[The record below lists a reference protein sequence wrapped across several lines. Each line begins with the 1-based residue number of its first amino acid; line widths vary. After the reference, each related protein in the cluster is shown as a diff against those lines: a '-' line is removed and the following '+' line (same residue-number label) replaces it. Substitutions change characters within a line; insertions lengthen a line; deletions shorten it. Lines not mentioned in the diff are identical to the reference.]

1 MKKYTTDNY
10 AEKGKPI
17 FMHKFLGN
25 CLMHGYHFSRA
36 DQRSSKLDFI
46 NLCADAKMQTLSFHG
61 LTGVAQYQQ
70 LLRVALI

>member
-10 AEKGKPI
+10 AKGKPNFYAQI
-17 FMHKFLGN
+17 FAN
-25 CLMHGYHFSRA
+25 CLMMHRFHFSQA
-36 DQRSSKLDFI
+36 DQQSSELDFI

-61 LTGVAQYQQ
+61 LMGVAQYQQ